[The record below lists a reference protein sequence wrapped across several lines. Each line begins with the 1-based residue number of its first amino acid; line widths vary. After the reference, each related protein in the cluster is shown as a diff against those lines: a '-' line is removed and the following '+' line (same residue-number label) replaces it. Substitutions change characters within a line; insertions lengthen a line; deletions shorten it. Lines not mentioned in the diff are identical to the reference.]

1 MLAAKGSL
9 AMRQQVTV
17 SFTPQQRYTLLLPA
31 AGAGLAADE
40 ARRWL
45 DDAFVANDCEP
56 LRASGKVLIAD
67 KVLVLAGTVGPARF
81 ANDAD
86 WAAAF
91 ARAALAAL
99 GRPVVQVDVAAGTI
113 SY

>member
-1 MLAAKGSL
+1 
-9 AMRQQVTV
+9 MRQEVIV
-17 SFTPQQRYTLLLPA
+17 SFNPQQCYTLLLPA
-31 AGAGLAADE
+31 ASADLAADQ

-45 DDAFVANDCEP
+45 DDEFVANDCEP

-81 ANDAD
+81 ASDAA

-91 ARAALAAL
+91 AHATLAAL
-99 GRPVVQVDVAAGTI
+99 GRPLVRVDVEAGAI

>member
-1 MLAAKGSL
+1 
-9 AMRQQVTV
+9 MRQEVIV
-17 SFTPQQRYTLLLPA
+17 IFNPQQEFTLMLPA
-31 AGAGLAADE
+31 GGADLSADQ

-81 ANDAD
+81 AGDAT
-86 WAAAF
+86 WATTF
-91 ARAALAAL
+91 ARATLAAL
-99 GRPVVQVDVAAGTI
+99 GRPVVRVDVEAGAI